1 MSIVGSSR
9 AISRIIP
16 DLLFTGFLFLC
27 GPFRQAHH
35 VGMMNQQHSSEV
47 PSNGG
52 VEPSLPGFYP
62 AVDPLPGSG
71 GRRPGEPSL
80 RDVALLCLTVGR
92 LLLESGANGR
102 VVHEAIATVATGLG
116 CDGTEAFCQHAAII
130 VVLTRRGESHTR
142 MGKVGEHGV
151 NLRRC
156 ENIQEAVRRIGLGEF
171 SCEEAQRMVSKI
183 PSNTRHYPLWFV
195 CLATGLACSAFG
207 RLFKSDWLAFLPTL
221 VGTAAGQ
228 YVRHV
233 MFHARRNIFLI
244 WGVVSFVSAMIAGVG
259 ALWLHCDHIP
269 LAMTA
274 AVLLLVPGIPILN
287 AQIDAIEGRPSLA
300 SARGLCITFML
311 LFMALSLA
319 AAQVLLLGKGYQMAA
334 TPPDDPFWF
343 RIAHQMVF
351 GGLAAVGFGVLFN
364 TPPRLLGLCFASGA
378 FALAVRTYGQ
388 SQEWGLPLSTF
399 VAALALATVDRTW
412 QKAQTPQGSIL
423 AVVGC
428 IPMVPGSLAAKG
440 LMGLFGLIWAHPDTT
455 ALAPLVVTVENLI
468 VVTFTLVAIGVGL
481 IIPTLVYPTP
491 DIEE

>member
-1 MSIVGSSR
+1 
-9 AISRIIP
+9 
-16 DLLFTGFLFLC
+16 
-27 GPFRQAHH
+27 
-35 VGMMNQQHSSEV
+35 MNQQHLSHAPHDGGELSSV
-47 PSNGG
+47 S
-52 VEPSLPGFYP
+52 GFYP
-62 AVDPLPGSG
+62 SVDPLPGSG

-80 RDVALLCLTVGR
+80 RDVALLCLMVGR

-102 VVHEAIATVATGLG
+102 VVHEAIATVAIGLG
-116 CDGTEAFCQHAAII
+116 CDAAEAFCQHAAII

-156 ENIQEAVRRIGLGEF
+156 ENIQEVVTRIGLSEL
-171 SCEEAQRMVSKI
+171 SCEQAIAEVSKVPRI
-183 PSNTRHYPLWFV
+183 TRHYPVWFV
-195 CLATGLACSAFG
+195 CLATGIACSAFG
-207 RLFKSDWLAFLPTL
+207 RLFKCDWIAFLPTL

-233 MFHARRNIFLI
+233 MFHAHRNIFLI
-244 WGVVSFVSAMIAGVG
+244 WGVVSFVSAMIAGAG
-259 ALWLHCDHIP
+259 ALWLHCDRIP

-287 AQIDAIEGRPSLA
+287 AQIDAIEGRPTLA
-300 SARGLCITFML
+300 SARGLRITFML

-319 AAQVLLLGKGYQMAA
+319 AAQVILLGKGYPMTP

-343 RIAHQMVF
+343 RIAHQTLF

-364 TPPRLLGLCFASGA
+364 TPPRLLVLCFASGA
-378 FALAVRTYGQ
+378 FALAVRTYCQ
-388 SQEWGLPLSTF
+388 SLELGLPLSSF

-440 LMGLFGLIWAHPDTT
+440 LMGLFGLIWAHADSS
-455 ALAPLVVTVENLI
+455 ALTPIVMTVENLI

-491 DIEE
+491 SEEE

>member
-1 MSIVGSSR
+1 
-9 AISRIIP
+9 
-16 DLLFTGFLFLC
+16 
-27 GPFRQAHH
+27 
-35 VGMMNQQHSSEV
+35 MMNQEHCFHV
-47 PSNGG
+47 PPGG
-52 VEPSLPGFYP
+52 DKEPPASGFYP
-62 AVDPLPGSG
+62 SVDPLPGSG

-80 RDVALLCLTVGR
+80 RDVALLCLMVGR

-116 CDGTEAFCQHAAII
+116 CDAAEAFCQHAAII

-171 SCEEAQRMVSKI
+171 TCEEALAEVSRV
-183 PSNTRHYPLWFV
+183 PRTTRHYPLWFV

-207 RLFKSDWLAFLPTL
+207 RLFKCDWLAFMPTL
-221 VGTAAGQ
+221 VGAAAGQ

-233 MFHARRNIFLI
+233 MFHAHRNIFLI
-244 WGVVSFVSAMIAGVG
+244 WGVVSFVSAIIAGAG

-287 AQIDAIEGRPSLA
+287 AQIDAIEGRPTLA
-300 SARGLCITFML
+300 SARGLRITFML

-319 AAQVLLLGKGYQMAA
+319 AAQVILLGKGYQMAQ

-343 RIAHQMVF
+343 RLAHQMFF

-364 TPPRLLGLCFASGA
+364 APPRLLGLCFASGA
-378 FALAVRTYGQ
+378 FALAVRTYCQ
-388 SQEWGLPLSTF
+388 SHELGLPLSSII
-399 VAALALATVDRTW
+399 AALAHATVDRTW
-412 QKAQTPQGSIL
+412 QRAQTPQGSIL

-440 LMGLFGLIWAHPDTT
+440 LMGLFGLIWAHADTS
-455 ALAPLVVTVENLI
+455 ALAPLVTTVENLI

-491 DIEE
+491 GEAEEE

>member
-1 MSIVGSSR
+1 
-9 AISRIIP
+9 
-16 DLLFTGFLFLC
+16 
-27 GPFRQAHH
+27 
-35 VGMMNQQHSSEV
+35 MNQQHSPHV
-47 PSNGG
+47 PHGG
-52 VEPSLPGFYP
+52 VAEPAVPGFYP
-62 AVDPLPGSG
+62 SVDPLPGSG

-80 RDVALLCLTVGR
+80 RDVALLCLMVGR
-92 LLLESGANGR
+92 MLLESGANGR

-116 CDGTEAFCQHAAII
+116 CDGAEAFCQHAAII

-171 SCEEAQRMVSKI
+171 SCAEALAEVSKI
-183 PSNTRHYPLWFV
+183 PGTTRHYPIWFV
-195 CLATGLACSAFG
+195 CLATGIACGAFG
-207 RLFKSDWLAFLPTL
+207 RLFKMDWLAFLP
-221 VGTAAGQ
+221 VVIGTGAGQ

-244 WGVVSFVSAMIAGVG
+244 WGVVSFVAAMIAGAG
-259 ALWLHCDHIP
+259 ALWLHCDRVP

-287 AQIDAIEGRPSLA
+287 AQIDAIEGRPTLA
-300 SARGLCITFML
+300 SARGLRITFML

-319 AAQVLLLGKGYQMAA
+319 AAQVILLGKGYQMAPA
-334 TPPDDPFWF
+334 APDYAFWYQL
-343 RIAHQMVF
+343 AHQMVF

-378 FALAVRTYGQ
+378 FALAVRTYCQ
-388 SQEWGLPLSTF
+388 SHELGLPLSSF
-399 VAALALATVDRTW
+399 IAALALATVDRTW
-412 QKAQTPQGSIL
+412 QRAQTPQGSIL

-440 LMGLFGLIWAHPDTT
+440 LMGLFGLIWAHADASAFTS
-455 ALAPLVVTVENLI
+455 LVATVENII

-481 IIPTLVYPTP
+481 IIPTLVYPAP
-491 DIEE
+491 EED